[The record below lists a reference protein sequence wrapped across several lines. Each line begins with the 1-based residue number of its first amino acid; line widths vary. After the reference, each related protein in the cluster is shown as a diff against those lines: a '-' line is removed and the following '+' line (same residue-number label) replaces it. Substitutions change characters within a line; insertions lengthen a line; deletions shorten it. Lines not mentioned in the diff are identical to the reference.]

1 MDRKHPKVS
10 KTVWMVSVSITE
22 LKWQV
27 KTWEI
32 PLQEVACLTI
42 SGTSLPSLSF
52 TKDLCSNVTL
62 PTSSIGSHSPG
73 KKRMSSFQPQ
83 AETHYRLSQVAH
95 QETLAYARDPDRPRL
110 WDFFLCLPKRRFPVG
125 ILSLFYE
132 KNDVK
137 IDFKQWLTCF
147 DVRQWNTLN
156 FIVRNCAKRA
166 TLLYYFG

>member
-1 MDRKHPKVS
+1 M
-10 KTVWMVSVSITE
+10 
-22 LKWQV
+22 
-27 KTWEI
+27 
-32 PLQEVACLTI
+32 QEVACLTRCR
-42 SGTSLPSLSF
+42 SSCLRLLKSEDLS
-52 TKDLCSNVTL
+52 CPVTL
-62 PTSSIGSHSPG
+62 PTAAIGSHSPG

-125 ILSLFYE
+125 ILPLFYE

-137 IDFKQWLTCF
+137 IDFKQRLTCF
-147 DVRQWNTLN
+147 DVRQLNTLN